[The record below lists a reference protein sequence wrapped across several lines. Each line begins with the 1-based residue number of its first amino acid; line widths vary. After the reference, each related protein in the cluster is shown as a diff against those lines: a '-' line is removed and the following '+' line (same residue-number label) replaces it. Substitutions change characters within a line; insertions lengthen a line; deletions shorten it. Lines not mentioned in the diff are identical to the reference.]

1 MSEHSAE
8 SMIGA
13 DRAAGL
19 LGIELLEAGDGAA
32 RTAMTVRP
40 DMVNGLDICHGGLVA
55 TLADT
60 AFAAACNSR
69 GRVTVA
75 AGFDVTFVQPGR
87 VGDRLLAAATEVVL
101 QGRSG
106 VYDVLVTRASDG
118 STVAVL
124 RGRSRAVGG

>member
-13 DRAAGL
+13 DRAAAM
-19 LGIELLEAGDGAA
+19 LGIELLGAGDGTA
-32 RTAMTVRP
+32 RTIMTVRP
-40 DMVNGLDICHGGLVA
+40 DMVNGLDLCHGGLVA

-69 GRVTVA
+69 SRVTVA
-75 AGFDVTFVQPGR
+75 AGFDVTFLRPGK
-87 VGDRLLAAATEVVL
+87 VGDRLLAEAREVVL

-106 VYDVLVTRASDG
+106 VYDVVVTREKDG
-118 STVAVL
+118 SMVAVF
-124 RGRSRAVGG
+124 RGRSRATGA